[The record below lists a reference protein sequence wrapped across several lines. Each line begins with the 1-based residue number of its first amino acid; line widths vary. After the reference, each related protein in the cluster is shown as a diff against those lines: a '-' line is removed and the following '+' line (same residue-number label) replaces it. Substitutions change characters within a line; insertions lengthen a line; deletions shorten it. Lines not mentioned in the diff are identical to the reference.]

1 MRLPPRR
8 PCQDTSASCYFPPA
22 SFIFIMCR
30 SPLRIHAAWNVN
42 YRLASHWYLCI
53 LAPPPVARHGA
64 PMTTPLFENV
74 AVMGAGAVGCYFGA
88 MLARAGAQVRLIG
101 RPALVEAVTRDGLR
115 FEGIDFKGR
124 IALSATVDAAGVAG
138 AGLVLFS
145 VKSPDTETAA
155 QAITPHLA
163 PGAVVLGLQNGV
175 DNVERLR
182 AQIANLVV
190 PAVVYVAAEIPA
202 PGVIR
207 HNGRGDLVIG
217 KLGPPQAGDP
227 LMAKLAAYLADAS
240 IPTRIS
246 DNVEGELWWK
256 LILNCAYN
264 AVSALGR
271 SRYGPMMAMPEI
283 RQVMSEAVREII
295 ALAKAKG
302 VQVAMPDPVDAVL
315 RFGESMQQA
324 ISSTAQDLERG
335 RPTEIDYLNG
345 YVVRACDARGLP
357 APVNRTL
364 YALVKLLEQGRTS

>member
-1 MRLPPRR
+1 
-8 PCQDTSASCYFPPA
+8 
-22 SFIFIMCR
+22 
-30 SPLRIHAAWNVN
+30 
-42 YRLASHWYLCI
+42 
-53 LAPPPVARHGA
+53 
-64 PMTTPLFENV
+64 MTNPSFENV

-101 RPALVEAVTRDGLR
+101 RPALVDAVARDGLR

-124 IALSATVDAAGVAG
+124 IALSATADAAGVAG

-145 VKSPDTETAA
+145 VKSSDTETAA
-155 QAITPHLA
+155 RAIAAHLS
-163 PGAVVLGLQNGV
+163 PGAIVLDLQNGV
-175 DNVERLR
+175 DNCERLR
-182 AQIANLVV
+182 AQIANVVV
-190 PAVVYVAAEIPA
+190 PAVVYVAAEIAA
-202 PGVIR
+202 PGVLR

-217 KLGPPQAGDP
+217 ELGPRRAGDA
-227 LMAKLAAYLADAS
+227 LIEKLAAYLAGAKV
-240 IPTRIS
+240 PTRIS

-283 RQVMSEAVREII
+283 RQVMSEAVREIV

-302 VQVAMPDPVDAVL
+302 VQVAMPDPVEAVL
-315 RFGESMQQA
+315 RFGEHMPQA

-345 YVVRACDARGLP
+345 YVVRECDARGLP

-364 YALVKLLEQGRTS
+364 HALVKLLERTS

>member
-1 MRLPPRR
+1 
-8 PCQDTSASCYFPPA
+8 
-22 SFIFIMCR
+22 
-30 SPLRIHAAWNVN
+30 
-42 YRLASHWYLCI
+42 
-53 LAPPPVARHGA
+53 
-64 PMTTPLFENV
+64 MTTPLFENV

-101 RPALVEAVTRDGLR
+101 RPALVDAVAHDGLR

-124 IALSATVDAAGVAG
+124 IALSATADAAGVAG
-138 AGLVLFS
+138 AGLVLFC
-145 VKSPDTETAA
+145 VKSPDTEAAA
-155 QAITPHLA
+155 QAIAPHLA
-163 PGAVVLGLQNGV
+163 PGAIVLSLQNGV

-182 AQIANLVV
+182 ALIANVVV

-202 PGVIR
+202 PGVVR

-217 KLGPPQAGDP
+217 ELGSHPPPRPPPLAGEGRVGG
-227 LMAKLAAYLADAS
+227 LIEKLAAYLAGAMV
-240 IPTRIS
+240 PTRIS
-246 DNVEGELWWK
+246 GNVEGELWWK

-302 VQVAMPDPVDAVL
+302 VQVAMPDPVEAVL
-315 RFGESMQQA
+315 RFSESMPQA

-345 YVVRACDARGLP
+345 YVVRECDARGLP

-364 YALVKLLEQGRTS
+364 HALVKLLESPKSG

>member
-1 MRLPPRR
+1 MMPP
-8 PCQDTSASCYFPPA
+8 
-22 SFIFIMCR
+22 SFE
-30 SPLRIHAAWNVN
+30 S
-42 YRLASHWYLCI
+42 
-53 LAPPPVARHGA
+53 
-64 PMTTPLFENV
+64 V

-88 MLARAGAQVRLIG
+88 MLARAGVQVRLIG
-101 RPALVEAVTRDGLR
+101 RPALVDAVMRDGLR
-115 FEGIDFKGR
+115 FDGIDFKGR
-124 IALSATVDAAGVAG
+124 ITLSATTDAAGVTG

-155 QAITPHLA
+155 QAIAPYLA
-163 PGAVVLGLQNGV
+163 PGAVVLSLQNGV
-175 DNVERLR
+175 DNVERLG
-182 AQIANLVV
+182 AQIGTVVV

-217 KLGPPQAGDP
+217 TLGPRQAGDA
-227 LMAKLAAYLADAS
+227 LTAKLAAYLAGAG

-283 RQVMSEAVREII
+283 RQIMSEAVREIV

-302 VQVAMPDPVDAVL
+302 VQVAMPDPVEAVL
-315 RFGESMQQA
+315 RFGEHMPQA

-345 YVVRACDARGLP
+345 YVVRECDARGLP
-357 APVNRTL
+357 APVNRTFH
-364 YALVKLLEQGRTS
+364 ALVKLLEQGRTS